1 MKNKYKWVFW
11 GFFSLDYQA
20 MKTYLEEMAAKG
32 WMLEKIGLQHHFAK
46 FRAIEPQKRKF
57 YVDVFKEGGPLTP
70 ENTEESEAYRRLCE
84 ESGWKFITSQ
94 DYLQFFCAQ
103 ADSDPV
109 PIQTDEVLEQEIV
122 EHTLLR
128 NELRGFLMLSLIVA
142 YLLIS
147 NIPVKY
153 SILLSFTG
161 VTGIFLLPLIY
172 IFAAIPTVY
181 SIIRILKARS
191 SIKKGLPIERPTMKN
206 ARRRIILFYGST
218 GIILLLLVMF
228 IIVDAFYMP
237 QIVIQAF
244 LGPGIG
250 IFVGLSLRYY
260 TKKKAREKGDSI
272 PVIIFAVFVVII
284 FINTVSPFIFEGLED
299 TYRVT
304 SIPEGYPIITIDEI
318 SKEPSKISTS
328 TKEFRRGSSP
338 VTPKHYS
345 YWEFV
350 NESGYEESLRIKY
363 FKTTDPYYAE
373 IIFNGI
379 RRDLEKGFKWK
390 GITLFD
396 RTIISDEE
404 MQRLWDVDNLVLTQE
419 RDVIIIQKGSTVLN
433 FSGDADFSDKQT
445 RELIIS
451 RFFSDPS
458 VVN

>member
-20 MKTYLEEMAAKG
+20 IKAYLEEMAEKG
-32 WMLEKIGLQHHFAK
+32 WMLEKIGLQQHLAK
-46 FRAIEPQKRKF
+46 FRAIEPQKLKF

-70 ENTEESEAYRRLCE
+70 EKTEESEAYRRLCE

-94 DYLQFFCAQ
+94 DYLQFFYAE
-103 ADSDPV
+103 AESVPV

-128 NELRGFLMLSLIVA
+128 NELRGFLIFSLIA
-142 YLLIS
+142 AFIFFNS
-147 NIPVKY
+147 IPIKY
-153 SILLSFTG
+153 NILLSFTG
-161 VTGIFLLPLIY
+161 VAGIFLLPI
-172 IFAAIPTVY
+172 IFIIAAVPAVY

-191 SIKKGLPIERPTMKN
+191 NIKRVLPIEKPTMKN

-218 GIILLLLVMF
+218 GIILLLLIMF

-237 QIVIQAF
+237 QIVIQAL

-250 IFVGLSLRYY
+250 IIVGLGLRYY

-284 FINTVSPFIFEGLED
+284 FINTVVPFIFEGLED

-304 SIPEGYPIITIDEI
+304 SIPEGYPIITIEEI
-318 SKEPSKISTS
+318 SKEPSKISSS
-328 TKEFRRGSSP
+328 TKEFKHGISP
-338 VTPKHYS
+338 VTPNHYS
-345 YWEFV
+345 YGEFV
-350 NESGYEESLRIKY
+350 NGNGHVERLNLKY
-363 FKTTDPYYAE
+363 FKTIDPYYAE

-379 RRDLEKGFKWK
+379 RHDLEKGFKWQ
-390 GITLFD
+390 GMTIFD

-404 MQRLWDVDNLVLTQE
+404 MQSLWDVDNLVLTQE
-419 RDVIIIQKGSTVLN
+419 RDVLIIQKGSVVLQ
-433 FSGDADFSDKQT
+433 FSGDIDFNDKQT
-445 RELIIS
+445 RELIIN
-451 RFFSDPS
+451 RFFSNPS
-458 VVN
+458 VES